1 MIYYTHR
8 GTNHEDEQV
17 GCAIS
22 ELAGRTLAF
31 KRVSSFDEVEDDGVV
46 ADIFRIYNPEKE
58 HYDHH
63 QDFLTR
69 EDGYPYA
76 SAGLMWKHYGRNA
89 IKNIIA
95 EDLSDKWIEEIH
107 KMVDEN
113 FIKGVDACD
122 ADPDYQLNASCS
134 AGPVK
139 VLSTAAM
146 TILMNED
153 DTDSE
158 QQEEMF
164 ETNVVNYKRLL
175 KKLIL
180 NAHGFLK
187 DKERFYQEIVIDNG
201 VAIFENSIRWK
212 KLVYEHNKA
221 KENKIYFVIM
231 PSLRPENKYVM
242 FSVPIYPGSRKL
254 IYPIERPDWFS
265 GFIHNGKWIAGGDS
279 LDNLFD
285 LADYSYEQNKRK
297 TLEIDRAKRL
307 EDSMKYFTNIDSDFL
322 KVIDKVDIVDEFDS
336 VHVDSERFKQCV
348 KDFHEARN
356 KIYEFL
362 NIEK

>member
-1 MIYYTHR
+1 MTYYTHR

-22 ELAGRTLAF
+22 ELAGRTLTF
-31 KRVSSFDEVEDDGVV
+31 KRVSSIDEVEDDGVV
-46 ADIFRIYNPEKE
+46 ADIFKIYHPKKE
-58 HYDHH
+58 YYDHH

-76 SAGLMWKHYGRNA
+76 SAGLMWKHYGVNA
-89 IKNIIA
+89 IKNVIA
-95 EDLSDKWIEEIH
+95 QDLSDQWIEEIH
-107 KMVDEN
+107 KIVDEN

-122 ADPDYQLNASCS
+122 ADSDYQLSASCS

-153 DTDSE
+153 D
-158 QQEEMF
+158 EELQDKSF
-164 ETNVVNYKRLL
+164 ELNVNHYKRLL

-187 DKERFYQEIVIDNG
+187 DKERFYEEIVIDNG
-201 VAIFENSIRWK
+201 IAIFENSIRWK
-212 KLVYEHNKA
+212 KLVYEHNKTN
-221 KENKIYFVIM
+221 ENKIYFVIM

-279 LDNLFD
+279 LDDLFNV
-285 LADYSYEQNKRK
+285 ADFSYEQNKRK
-297 TLEIDRAKRL
+297 TLEIDRARRL

-322 KVIDKVDIVDEFDS
+322 KVIDKVDMVDADGN
-336 VHVDSERFKQCV
+336 VHVDSEPFKQCI